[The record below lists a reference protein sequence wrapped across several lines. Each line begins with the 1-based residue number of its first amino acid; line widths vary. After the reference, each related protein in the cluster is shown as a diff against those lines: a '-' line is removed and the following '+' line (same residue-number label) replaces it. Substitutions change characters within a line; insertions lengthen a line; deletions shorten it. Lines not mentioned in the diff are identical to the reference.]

1 VKYSLAGKIAIM
13 ELDVQTKARR
23 AIEALRAGVP
33 NRDAVTALGC
43 DQSEI
48 ENKFLE
54 QLAAAKQSPD
64 KDSTTPGLLVEGGFG
79 SGKSHL
85 LEYFQHVA
93 LRENFI
99 CSKVVIS
106 KETPLHDPYKLYRAA
121 TDAAVVPG
129 RRGAAITEIATQLNY
144 NKQTYA
150 DFYRWLNGPTSGL
163 TELFAATVF
172 LFERLPNEPEV
183 RDRIMSFWSG
193 EPIAVSEVRKYLK
206 ACSDSVP
213 FKIEAVSKRALALER
228 FRFAPQ
234 LMIAAGYAGW
244 VLLIDEV
251 ELIGRYSL
259 MQRAKS
265 YAEIARWLG
274 TLGDSSFPGLTAV
287 LAITDDFQSAVL
299 DAKDDLTNVLS
310 RMRAKNDFVLA
321 AQADEGMKVIQR
333 KRVALSPPSSASLKK
348 TYQDVRAIYASAYD
362 WSPTDLPS
370 AKRLTTTRMREYV
383 KGWITEW
390 DLRRLDSEYS
400 PDIEV
405 TELHVHYD
413 EDADLES
420 SADTA
425 DE

>member
-1 VKYSLAGKIAIM
+1 M
-13 ELDVQTKARR
+13 EPEGQTKARR

-33 NRDAVTALGC
+33 NRDAVVVLGC

-48 ENKFLE
+48 ETKFLE
-54 QLAAAKQSPD
+54 QLAAAKQNKND
-64 KDSTTPGLLVEGGFG
+64 DSTTPGLLVEGGFG

-99 CSKVVIS
+99 CSKIVIS
-106 KETPLHDPYKLYRAA
+106 KETPLHDPHKLYRAA
-121 TDAAVVPG
+121 TDTAVLPD
-129 RRGAAITEIATQLNY
+129 RRGSAITEVASQLNY
-144 NKQTYA
+144 NTQRYA
-150 DFYRWLNGPTSGL
+150 DFYRWLNDSTSGL
-163 TELFAATVF
+163 TELFAATLF

-183 RDRIMSFWSG
+183 RDRIISFWSG
-193 EPIAVSEVRKYLK
+193 EPIGVSDVRNYLK
-206 ACSDSVP
+206 ACSDRVP
-213 FKIEAVSKRALALER
+213 FRIEAVSKRALAFER
-228 FRFAPQ
+228 FRFAPR
-234 LMIAAGYAGW
+234 LMIAAGYSGW

-259 MQRAKS
+259 SQRAKS
-265 YAEIARWLG
+265 YAEIARWIGALE
-274 TLGDSSFPGLTAV
+274 DSKFPGMTSV

-299 DAKDDLTNVLS
+299 DAKEDLRNVTA

-321 AQADEGMKVIQR
+321 AQADEGMKVVQQ
-333 KRVALSPPSSASLKK
+333 KRLPLAQPSSASLRK
-348 TYQDVRAIYASAYD
+348 TYKNVRAIYAAAYGWNPPD
-362 WSPTDLPS
+362 IPAT
-370 AKRLTTTRMREYV
+370 KRLTTTRMREYI

-390 DLRRLDSEYS
+390 DLRRLDSEYD

-413 EDADLES
+413 EDVDLES
-420 SADTA
+420 SADTT